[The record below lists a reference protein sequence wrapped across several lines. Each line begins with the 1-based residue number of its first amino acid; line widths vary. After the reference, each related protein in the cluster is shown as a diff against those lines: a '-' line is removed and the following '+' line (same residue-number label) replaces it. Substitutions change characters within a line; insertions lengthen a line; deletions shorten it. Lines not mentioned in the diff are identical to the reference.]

1 MMIWFL
7 LSLVEVDI
15 AQQIRANLS
24 TEPNDSGFELK
35 ELRDKLG
42 DEFYEV
48 FPEKKQFRQ
57 YAEFTEKIVSSVIQ
71 IVNKGEFL
79 VHSPSKVGAFS

>member
-1 MMIWFL
+1 MMICFL
-7 LSLVEVDI
+7 LSLVGVDI

-24 TEPNDSGFELK
+24 TEPNDGGFELK

-48 FPEKKQFRQ
+48 FPEKKQNNSDSMQNLQRKSFR
-57 YAEFTEKIVSSVIQ
+57 
-71 IVNKGEFL
+71 L
-79 VHSPSKVGAFS
+79 

>member
-1 MMIWFL
+1 M
-7 LSLVEVDI
+7 VGVDI
-15 AQQIRANLS
+15 AQQIRDNLS
-24 TEPNDSGFELK
+24 TEPNDGGFKLK

-48 FPEKKQFRQ
+48 FPEKKTKQFRQ
-57 YAEFTEKIVSSVIQ
+57 NAEFTEKIVSSVIQ

-79 VHSPSKVGAFS
+79 VHSPSKVGAFRKNA